1 MGTVSKTTEPQY
13 QKILHIHSL
22 GKDAGVKST
31 TFCDQLLRHLK
42 KMLVLQTIWFADNT
56 SFHINE
62 AHYVQQNM
70 YEWATETLHV
80 TKETQLLPPFHA
92 MSHVVFVF

>member
-31 TFCDQLLRHLK
+31 TFCDQLLRHL
-42 KMLVLQTIWFADNT
+42 
-56 SFHINE
+56 
-62 AHYVQQNM
+62 
-70 YEWATETLHV
+70 
-80 TKETQLLPPFHA
+80 
-92 MSHVVFVF
+92 